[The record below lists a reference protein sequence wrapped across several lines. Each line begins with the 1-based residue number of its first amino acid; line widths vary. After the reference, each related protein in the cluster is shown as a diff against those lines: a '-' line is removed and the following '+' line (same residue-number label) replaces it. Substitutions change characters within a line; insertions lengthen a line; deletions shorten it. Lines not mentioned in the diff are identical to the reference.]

1 MNVRHFLFWLP
12 MIPLAFVNASLRE
25 IVLRKHF
32 SEITAQQLS
41 TITLLL
47 FCFVYTWF
55 VFSKLRILSSR
66 QALLVGISW
75 MALTVIFEFSL
86 GLLLKH
92 PLEELLANYDIAKGK
107 LWPVFLVGL
116 SLMPYF
122 CLKVKS

>member
-12 MIPLAFVNASLRE
+12 MILLAFVNASLRE
-25 IVLRKHF
+25 IVLRKYF
-32 SEITAQQLS
+32 SEITTQQIS

-47 FCFVYTWF
+47 FCFAYTWF
-55 VFSKLRILSSR
+55 AFPKLHILSSR
-66 QALLVGISW
+66 QALLAGISW
-75 MALTVIFEFSL
+75 VALTVIFEFSL

-92 PLEELLANYDIAKGK
+92 PLEELLANYNIVKGK